1 MPRLG
6 VEPELVIKVARERA
20 LSDHPMQALQML
32 GEVFEG
38 MDIRQASDILAGR
51 STLRPDGEGS
61 YDLVPSDPG
70 EALSCARE
78 LDQRYGSRVRI
89 GLKWYEAYAVVTRM
103 GGQDEAAWYGI
114 PQSQREM
121 AYRAWRGEA
130 RGPGLRPPGDTTAQE
145 RRLSCRPLYYAEN
158 PYVDRIHY
166 VDSGEGCASLFG
178 MARCPDRAAVLFRPT
193 QEPPPWASPARD
205 PQAAF
210 DNGVA
215 SGAVTPVGHVC
226 HHDHGD
232 ETHMANPEPNA
243 SETSDSPAPVKAR
256 AMNPDHAELRE
267 RILSQARDGAGF
279 LTLDWGDGPVEV
291 WLAWQSDHVRAT
303 VRNPLRSPSR
313 EQHRMLEDA
322 GGHGLVGM
330 RERAQLAGGTL
341 FAGATDEGFVV
352 DAYLPIG
359 AAV

>member
-6 VEPELVIKVARERA
+6 FEPELVIKVARERA

-89 GLKWYEAYAVVTRM
+89 GLKWYEAYVVVTRM

-130 RGPGLRPPGDTTAQE
+130 PP
-145 RRLSCRPLYYAEN
+145 P
-158 PYVDRIHY
+158 
-166 VDSGEGCASLFG
+166 
-178 MARCPDRAAVLFRPT
+178 RAA
-193 QEPPPWASPARD
+193 
-205 PQAAF
+205 
-210 DNGVA
+210 
-215 SGAVTPVGHVC
+215 
-226 HHDHGD
+226 
-232 ETHMANPEPNA
+232 
-243 SETSDSPAPVKAR
+243 TSTFSR
-256 AMNPDHAELRE
+256 
-267 RILSQARDGAGF
+267 
-279 LTLDWGDGPVEV
+279 
-291 WLAWQSDHVRAT
+291 T
-303 VRNPLRSPSR
+303 VRLRKERLCWNVLARPRRPRRAGLHRVISVPSR
-313 EQHRMLEDA
+313 TTWPSS
-322 GGHGLVGM
+322 G
-330 RERAQLAGGTL
+330 
-341 FAGATDEGFVV
+341 
-352 DAYLPIG
+352 
-359 AAV
+359 